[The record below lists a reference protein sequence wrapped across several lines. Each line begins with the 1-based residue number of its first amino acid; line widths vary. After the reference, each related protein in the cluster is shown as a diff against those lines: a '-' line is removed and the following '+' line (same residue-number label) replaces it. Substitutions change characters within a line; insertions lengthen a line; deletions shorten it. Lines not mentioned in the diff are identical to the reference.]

1 MRYIFLLL
9 TILFSFSSCGKTNLT
24 ETEKL
29 ASLGKVWGFLKYY
42 HPNVAEGKFN
52 WDNQLFEILP
62 KVKNATD
69 KEDLSEVYLK
79 WIESLGVVEDCI
91 ECVKSSKI
99 GNFNKNFNLDWIND
113 DTIFTKDLSEKLKFI
128 EANRHQGEKYFA
140 SLDNYRGN
148 IKITNEEPHTY
159 DWENE
164 QLRLLTLYRYWNIIV
179 YFFPYKYQTD
189 IKWDNV
195 LYNMIPKFLNP
206 ESEIDFNLAM
216 LELVVSIDDSHA
228 DLVTKTTNNF
238 FGFKWI
244 PAKFKVIDEKA
255 IITGFYNDSLALIN
269 DLRIG
274 DIVTKVD
281 GRTIESIYM
290 AKEKYISG
298 SNQPHKKV
306 ANYTIFNGTT
316 DSINIEFSRNNRSFK
331 KSIKRYL
338 FSDFNYK
345 WLETGKSK
353 ILNDNIGYV
362 NMGEIEKDDVAK
374 TMNSLSETKA
384 IIFDIRNYPNE
395 AHYAIS
401 SYITSSNKYFY
412 NRIIAEM
419 DYPGKFRWENE
430 AILEYTRDLKF
441 KGQVILLVNSD
452 TQSNAEFTTMLFQT
466 GDNVITIGNQTSGA
480 DGTISRF
487 DMVGGFKTKMT
498 GVGIFYPDGTEAQR
512 NGVKIDIVVQP
523 TIQGIIDG
531 KDEILEKAIE
541 IANNQNE

>member
-164 QLRLLTLYRYWNIIV
+164 QLRLLTLYRYWNIIE

-345 WLETGKSK
+345 WKETGKSK